1 MYEPGLGRSTF
12 PRTRTRPRVLF
23 ICIPVHNEAPTIGVL
38 LWQLRKVFQEYSR
51 EYEILVYNDGS
62 TDATA
67 ETLEGYA
74 AVLPLTVLG
83 GDQRVGYAR
92 ALTELFRAASQRTRY
107 ARRDAVITMQGD
119 FTDAPDRIPDFV
131 KRFEGGA
138 DIVVGEVP
146 PEGPATPPPQ
156 AIRRMRRLAPL
167 VLRPFVRTDGVRD
180 PFGAFR
186 LYRVSV
192 VRDALKAA
200 GNAPLVSATG
210 WAANVDVLLSLLPFA
225 RRTETVTLEPR
236 YDLRPRESR
245 IRPLADGWALLRFS
259 RAARSRSI
267 RAETPVAPAG

>member
-1 MYEPGLGRSTF
+1 MLY
-12 PRTRTRPRVLF
+12 

-67 ETLEGYA
+67 ETLAGYA
-74 AVLPLTVLG
+74 AVLPLTLLG
-83 GDQRVGYAR
+83 GEDRVGYAR
-92 ALTELFRAASQRTRY
+92 ALTELFRVASQRTRY

-119 FTDAPDRIPDFV
+119 FTDTPERIPEFV

-138 DIVVGEVP
+138 DIVVGELA
-146 PEGPATPPPQ
+146 PEGQATPVPQ

-167 VLRPFVRTDGVRD
+167 VLRPFVRTDGIRD

-192 VRDALKAA
+192 IRDALKAA
-200 GNAPLVSATG
+200 GNAPLVSASG
-210 WAANVDVLLSLLPFA
+210 WAANVDVLLSLLPHA
-225 RRTETVTLEPR
+225 RRTESVILEPR
-236 YDLRPRESR
+236 YDLRPRDSR
-245 IRPLADGWALLRFS
+245 VRPLADVWALLRFS
-259 RAARSRSI
+259 RSARTRSV
-267 RAETPVAPAG
+267 RADAPAAVS

>member
-1 MYEPGLGRSTF
+1 MLY
-12 PRTRTRPRVLF
+12 

-62 TDATA
+62 TDATE
-67 ETLEGYA
+67 ETLAGYG

-83 GDQRVGYAR
+83 GGERVGYAR

-119 FTDAPDRIPDFV
+119 FTDAPERIPEFV

-138 DIVVGEVP
+138 DIVVGEIA
-146 PEGPATPPPQ
+146 PEGPATPLPQ

-167 VLRPFVRTDGVRD
+167 ALRPFVRTDGVRD

-192 VRDALKAA
+192 IRDALKAA
-200 GNAPLVSATG
+200 GTAPLVSATG
-210 WAANVDVLLSLLPFA
+210 WAANVDLLLSLLPHS
-225 RRTETVTLEPR
+225 RRTESVVLEPR
-236 YDLRPRESR
+236 YDLRPRASR
-245 IRPLADGWALLRFS
+245 IRLLSDVWALLRFS
-259 RAARSRSI
+259 RSARSRSV
-267 RAETPVAPAG
+267 RAVASTPAS

>member
-1 MYEPGLGRSTF
+1 
-12 PRTRTRPRVLF
+12 VLY

-38 LWQLRKVFQEYSR
+38 LWQLRKVFQDYSR

-119 FTDAPDRIPDFV
+119 FTDAPERIPEFV

-138 DIVVGEVP
+138 DIVVGEVA
-146 PEGPATPPPQ
+146 PEGPAIPPPQ

-167 VLRPFVRTDGVRD
+167 VLRPFVKTDGVRD

-192 VRDALKAA
+192 IRDALKAA
-200 GNAPLVSATG
+200 GNGPLVSASG
-210 WAANVDVLLSLLPFA
+210 WAANVDVLLSLLPHA
-225 RRTETVTLEPR
+225 RRTETVMLEPR

-245 IRPLADGWALLRFS
+245 VRPLADGWALLRFS
-259 RAARSRSI
+259 RLARARSVQ
-267 RAETPVAPAG
+267 AEAPTASAD